1 MRAMVVNNWGDSF
14 KLENRSDPEPGP
26 GEAVMKV
33 RAAGA
38 GLTLV
43 TMRTGVFGGEA
54 PRVMGHELGGDIV
67 AIGEGVTNIA
77 TGDRC
82 AVYFYLNCG

>member
-33 RAAGA
+33 RAAGWPHLA
-38 GLTLV
+38 AIKELCQGHMLADVV
-43 TMRTGVFGGEA
+43 TILSSM
-54 PRVMGHELGGDIV
+54 DIV
-67 AIGEGVTNIA
+67 LGEI
-77 TGDRC
+77 DR
-82 AVYFYLNCG
+82 